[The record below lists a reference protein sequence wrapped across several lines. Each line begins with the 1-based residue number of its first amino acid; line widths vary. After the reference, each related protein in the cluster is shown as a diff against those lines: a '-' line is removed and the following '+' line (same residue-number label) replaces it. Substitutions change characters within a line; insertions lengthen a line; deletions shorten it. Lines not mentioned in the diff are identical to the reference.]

1 MEPEED
7 KLRNLLTAAAE
18 KEKRAYRRATVFTAI
33 PVLVGIVWLSY
44 SGYKVVKLERQSQNV
59 TNEIRF
65 KTDELNHKSDEIK
78 ELEAKR
84 DAVETELA
92 AINHVLSDARATLVE
107 IAQGQGNVK
116 RQAKNAQAA
125 ISSAQTRIGKVIGH
139 ESKQP
144 KQANESSPTLQPKP
158 ASESSLTLQ
167 PKRANESDQNQ
178 NSAAASANQRFLVLV
193 PNVVG
198 LDKDAA
204 VRSILSLGLQL
215 SIIQLQDPPNSVVVQ
230 RPKGGTR
237 VPRGTR
243 IELVFDR

>member
-44 SGYKVVKLERQSQNV
+44 SGYKVVKLERQSRNV
-59 TNEIRF
+59 TNEIRV
-65 KTDELNHKSDEIK
+65 KTDELNHKSDEVK
-78 ELEAKR
+78 ELEARR

-125 ISSAQTRIGKVIGH
+125 ISSAQTRIGKVIGQ

-144 KQANESSPTLQPKP
+144 KRANESSPTLQPKP
-158 ASESSLTLQ
+158 ASESSVTLQ
-167 PKRANESDQNQ
+167 PKPANESDQAQ
-178 NSAAASANQRFLVLV
+178 NSSAAPSHKPLLTVV
-193 PNVVG
+193 PNVLG
-198 LDKDAA
+198 LDERAA
-204 VRSILSLGLQL
+204 LAVIRKSGLQL
-215 SIIQLQDPPNSVVVQ
+215 KIVQLQAPPNKVVVQ
-230 RPKGGTR
+230 RPRANTLVPLGTQ
-237 VPRGTR
+237 

>member
-44 SGYKVVKLERQSQNV
+44 SGYKVVKLERQSRNV
-59 TNEIRF
+59 TNEIRV

-84 DAVETELA
+84 DAVEKELA
-92 AINHVLSDARATLVE
+92 AINHDLSDARATLVE

-125 ISSAQTRIGKVIGH
+125 ISSAQTRIGKVIGR

-144 KQANESSPTLQPKP
+144 KQA
-158 ASESSLTLQ
+158 SEFSATLQ
-167 PKRANESDQNQ
+167 PKRASESGLTLTPRQPNESDQTQ
-178 NSAAASANQRFLVLV
+178 NSPATPADQHFQVLV
-193 PNVVG
+193 PNVLG
-198 LDKDAA
+198 LDEDAA
-204 VRSILSLGLQL
+204 VRRIRNLGLQL
-215 SIIQLQDPPNSVVVQ
+215 SIIQLQAPPNKVVIQ
-230 RPKGGTR
+230 RPKAGTR
-237 VPRGTR
+237 VPPGTR